1 MYIRGF
7 ALRPTCV
14 YQKRRANHKNQAVNL
29 RKKEGST
36 VQRKK
41 TFLVVCIS
49 MLTVSAWAQSDQFIP
64 VEKKIPERLNRTVL
78 PSIGSAFT
86 PIGANGVPGYG
97 VGLPDY
103 GVVAVWGLGLA
114 VPAGGTEGLS
124 QGVGGL
130 STATF
135 YGGFTGYPGIAGSG
149 TIFLPAAVVKE
160 ELPPLRVSGGGTY
173 YVSHLGFFCKK
184 EIQIEKATRI
194 PVRFRLG
201 SLDYV
206 NRLEGK

>member
-7 ALRPTCV
+7 ALHLSCV
-14 YQKRRANHKNQAVNL
+14 SRKRRANHKNQAVNL

-49 MLTVSAWAQSDQFIP
+49 MLTVGVWAQSSQFIP
-64 VEKKIPERLNRTVL
+64 VDKKIPARLNWTVL
-78 PSIGSAFT
+78 PFSGWGFGLVGVSAAVGAGLVVPGVGPGAFYMSAPGSAAF
-86 PIGANGVPGYG
+86 
-97 VGLPDY
+97 
-103 GVVAVWGLGLA
+103 
-114 VPAGGTEGLS
+114 
-124 QGVGGL
+124 
-130 STATF
+130 
-135 YGGFTGYPGIAGSG
+135 
-149 TIFLPAAVVKE
+149 FLPAAPVKE

>member
-1 MYIRGF
+1 
-7 ALRPTCV
+7 
-14 YQKRRANHKNQAVNL
+14 
-29 RKKEGST
+29 

-49 MLTVSAWAQSDQFIP
+49 MLTVGAWAQSGQVIP
-64 VEKKIPERLNRTVL
+64 VDKKIPEHLDWAVL
-78 PSIGSAFT
+78 PSMGSGFA
-86 PIGANGVPGYG
+86 PAGPGVG
-97 VGLPDY
+97 VGLVAPGVGPRVY
-103 GVVAVWGLGLA
+103 GVDAAV
-114 VPAGGTEGLS
+114 
-124 QGVGGL
+124 
-130 STATF
+130 F
-135 YGGFTGYPGIAGSG
+135 
-149 TIFLPAAVVKE
+149 FLPAAPVKE

-206 NRLEGK
+206 NGLEGK

>member
-1 MYIRGF
+1 MCIRGF
-7 ALRPTCV
+7 AQRLCCV
-14 YQKRRANHKNQAVNL
+14 YQERRANHKNQAVNL

-49 MLTVSAWAQSDQFIP
+49 MVTVGVWAQSRQFIP
-64 VEKKIPERLNRTVL
+64 VDKKIPERLNWTDL
-78 PSIGSAFT
+78 PPIGSGFNFVGMSAAVW
-86 PIGANGVPGYG
+86 GAGLVVPGVGPGAYG
-97 VGLPDY
+97 VGMVNY
-103 GVVAVWGLGLA
+103 
-114 VPAGGTEGLS
+114 S
-124 QGVGGL
+124 M
-130 STATF
+130 
-135 YGGFTGYPGIAGSG
+135 
-149 TIFLPAAVVKE
+149 VKE

>member
-1 MYIRGF
+1 MCIRGF
-7 ALRPTCV
+7 ALRLSCV
-14 YQKRRANHKNQAVNL
+14 SRKRRANHKNQAVNL

-49 MLTVSAWAQSDQFIP
+49 TLTVGAWAQSSQFIP
-64 VEKKIPERLNRTVL
+64 VDKKIPEHLNRTVL
-78 PSIGSAFT
+78 PFSGSGFNAV
-86 PIGANGVPGYG
+86 GVSG
-97 VGLPDY
+97 
-103 GVVAVWGLGLA
+103 AVWGAGLV
-114 VPAGGTEGLS
+114 VPGFGTG
-124 QGVGGL
+124 
-130 STATF
+130 AF
-135 YGGFTGYPGIAGSG
+135 YMGAPGSAAF
-149 TIFLPAAVVKE
+149 FLPAAPVKE
-160 ELPPLRVSGGGTY
+160 ELPPLRVSGGGTW

>member
-7 ALRPTCV
+7 AQRLSCV

-49 MLTVSAWAQSDQFIP
+49 TLTVGACAQSSQFIP
-64 VEKKIPERLNRTVL
+64 VDKKIPEHLIWVDMPGLGT
-78 PSIGSAFT
+78 
-86 PIGANGVPGYG
+86 IGAAVYGAGTAVPGAGAVAYG
-97 VGLPDY
+97 VGTVNFGLGASVWGAGTAVPGFGPVAY
-103 GVVAVWGLGLA
+103 GVGTPVA
-114 VPAGGTEGLS
+114 P
-124 QGVGGL
+124 
-130 STATF
+130 
-135 YGGFTGYPGIAGSG
+135 
-149 TIFLPAAVVKE
+149 VKE
-160 ELPPLRVSGGGTY
+160 ELPPLRVSGGGTW

>member
-1 MYIRGF
+1 MCIRGF
-7 ALRPTCV
+7 CSTFFLVSR
-14 YQKRRANHKNQAVNL
+14 KRRANHKNQAVNL

-49 MLTVSAWAQSDQFIP
+49 MLAVGAWGQSGQLVPVDKKKAGCFILQKQPLAGQFLGFSA
-64 VEKKIPERLNRTVL
+64 
-78 PSIGSAFT
+78 
-86 PIGANGVPGYG
+86 
-97 VGLPDY
+97 
-103 GVVAVWGLGLA
+103 
-114 VPAGGTEGLS
+114 
-124 QGVGGL
+124 
-130 STATF
+130 
-135 YGGFTGYPGIAGSG
+135 
-149 TIFLPAAVVKE
+149 KE
-160 ELPPLRVSGGGTY
+160 TLPPLRISGGGSY

-184 EIQIEKATRI
+184 EIEIEKVTRI